1 MIKYNK
7 IRYLLEQA
15 ETQSEIEVFNAL
27 DKFLKFYN
35 DDTKVTDAVKKA
47 LSENPNSKDGLAFW
61 RSVEKIIENIS
72 NVKGQTDES
81 KKYISANKDAIAK
94 NINELNSIASEHP
107 AIYDAKFK
115 DTFET
120 ILANPL
126 YSGDIT
132 IPAPDVPEKPEETA
146 ASTEGETKPTGET
159 PSTTPTAPPKSEY
172 ATGYTGVSIVD
183 FLDQSGKPSDF
194 ASRKELA
201 TKMGIPEYRGTASQ
215 NLLMLNA
222 LRSGQKEIAVKPAE
236 FYKAAPPPQIKF
248 GGSKQTAYIDMGGG
262 RYAPAS
268 EDQLGDPNVQL
279 YVKNPTK
286 GQGEYLKPNYV
297 KVRREG
303 EELRRQSK
311 FGGVLGSLSNLAGD
325 VGNTLAG
332 KNREDRSTPRE
343 RQETARSYED
353 YPVVRP
359 DKNYPTA
366 DRPPAKKQSKENK
379 GVYMRNP
386 QGVEEFF
393 K

>member
-1 MIKYNK
+1 MKKYSK

-15 ETQSEIEVFNAL
+15 EAQSEIEVFGKLNNL
-27 DKFLKFYN
+27 LKAYN
-35 DDTKVTDAVKKA
+35 GMNDNDKKA
-47 LSENPNSKDGLAFW
+47 LSENPNSEDGLAFW
-61 RSVEKIIENIS
+61 GSIEKILDNVGK
-72 NVKGQTDES
+72 VKGQTDES
-81 KKYISANKDAIAK
+81 QKYISTNKDAIAK

-107 AIYDAKFK
+107 EIYNANFK

-132 IPAPDVPEKPEETA
+132 IPAPDIPEKPEETA
-146 ASTEGETKPTGET
+146 ASTEGETKPTPEAPAKPT
-159 PSTTPTAPPKSEY
+159 ST
-172 ATGYTGVSIVD
+172 YTGVSIVD
-183 FLDQSGKPSDF
+183 YLDQSGKPSDF

-222 LRSGQKEIAVKPAE
+222 LRGGQKEIAVKPAE
-236 FYKAAPPPQIKF
+236 FSKAAQPPQIKF

-262 RYAPAS
+262 KYAPAS